1 MLKNTLVREW
11 MTESVISITS
21 DTAITTAH
29 QIMKKNRIRRLPVVN
44 DGKLVGIVTIGDI
57 REASPSGATT
67 LSIWELNY
75 LWSQL
80 KVEQVMTRKVYTVNQ
95 DEPMI
100 NAARIMLESKISG
113 LPVIDDEGRLVGV
126 VTESDVFRMV
136 VKNQADE
143 IEAEESQNS

>member
-1 MLKNTLVREW
+1 MLKNILIKEY
-11 MTESVISITS
+11 MTTDVISATP
-21 DTAITTAH
+21 DMPITTAH
-29 QIMKKNRIRRLPVVN
+29 QIMKKNRIRRLPVLDEQGN
-44 DGKLVGIVTIGDI
+44 LVGMVTIGDI

-80 KVEQVMTRKVYTVNQ
+80 TVKDVMSHKVLTVRQ

-100 NAARIMLESKISG
+100 NAAQIMLDNKVSG
-113 LPVIDDEGRLVGV
+113 LPVLDESGKVVGI

-136 VKNQADE
+136 VKAQSD
-143 IEAEESQNS
+143 S

>member
-1 MLKNTLVREW
+1 MLKNILIKEY
-11 MTESVISITS
+11 MTTDVISATP
-21 DTAITTAH
+21 DMPITTAH
-29 QIMKKNRIRRLPVVN
+29 QIMKKNRIRRLPVLDEQGN
-44 DGKLVGIVTIGDI
+44 LVGMVTIGDI

-80 KVEQVMTRKVYTVNQ
+80 TVKDVMSHKVLTVRQ

-100 NAARIMLESKISG
+100 NAAQIMLDNKVSG
-113 LPVIDDEGRLVGV
+113 LPVLDESGKIVGI

-136 VKNQADE
+136 VKAQSD
-143 IEAEESQNS
+143 S

>member
-1 MLKNTLVREW
+1 MLKDILIKEY
-11 MTESVISITS
+11 MTTNVISATP
-21 DTAITTAH
+21 DMPITTAH
-29 QIMKKNRIRRLPVVN
+29 QIMKKNRIRRLPVL
-44 DGKLVGIVTIGDI
+44 DSQEKLAGMVTIGDV

-80 KVEQVMTRKVYTVNQ
+80 SVNDVMTHKVLTVLQ

-100 NAARIMLESKISG
+100 NAAQIMLDNKVSG
-113 LPVIDDEGRLVGV
+113 LPVLDAQGKVVGI

-136 VKNQADE
+136 VKSQT
-143 IEAEESQNS
+143 ES